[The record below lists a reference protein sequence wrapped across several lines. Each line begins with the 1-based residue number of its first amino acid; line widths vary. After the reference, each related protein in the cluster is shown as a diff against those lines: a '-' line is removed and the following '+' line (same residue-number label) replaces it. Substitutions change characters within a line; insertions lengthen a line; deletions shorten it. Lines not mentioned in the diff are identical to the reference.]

1 MVKSKKV
8 IASIEELELS
18 FNLGSKKEPRYK
30 KVIDKSGFDIIEGE
44 ILAIIG
50 ESGSGKSV
58 ITSTLT
64 GLNSDSQYITHGKI
78 ILDGQDVTDFTEDD
92 WQESGLRGKTISQ
105 VFQNPLSTLNPTKKV
120 GKQVMESMLINGH
133 AESKKDA
140 MQKTIELFHAVR
152 IKSPME
158 IINMYPHQLS
168 GGMIQRIVIVSII
181 ACEPKIIIFDEP
193 TTALDPSIQAEIIE
207 IIREINKM
215 TNTSIIFITHDL
227 GVVASIADRI
237 AIMYA
242 GRIIEVGLNEE
253 ILFNPKHP
261 YTWGLIS
268 SMPEVNMANTLY
280 SISGQ
285 APPEISM
292 IEGDAF
298 APRNEHALKIDFLL
312 KPPMYKISN
321 THYVWSWLYSP
332 ASPKVEPPKPI
343 IERQKLFNKSKGK

>member
-1 MVKSKKV
+1 MAKKEKV

-18 FNLGSKKEPRYK
+18 FNLGSQKEPRYK
-30 KVIDKSGFDIIEGE
+30 KVIDKTGFEITEGE

-64 GLNSDSQYITHGKI
+64 GLNSKQQHITYGKI
-78 ILDGQDVTDFTEDD
+78 ILDGQDVTNFSEDD
-92 WQESGLRGKTISQ
+92 WQESGLRGHIISQ

-120 GKQVMESMLINGH
+120 GAQVMESMLVNGH
-133 AESKKDA
+133 AKTKKEA
-140 MQKTIELFHAVR
+140 TQKTLDLFHAVR

-215 TNTSIIFITHDL
+215 TNTSIVFITHDL

-268 SMPEVNMANTLY
+268 SMPEVNAGNKLY

-285 APPEISM
+285 APPEISL

-312 KPPMYKISN
+312 KPPRYQISK
-321 THYVWSWLYSP
+321 THFVWSWLYSQN
-332 ASPKVEPPKPI
+332 SPIVKPPKPI